1 VTRRPAQ
8 KEEERAAEFVR
19 VCDSES
25 SYSLVMRASQRE
37 NTIATSKSRRS
48 IFFSSIG
55 EVVEWFDFMVY
66 LSLAPILAKVIFAPD
81 RASSLAMT
89 LGIFGAAFLARP
101 LGALLFGHLGDRF
114 GRKRAL
120 VTSALLMAL
129 AKLVEGLLP
138 TYATVGHLAPAIFLL
153 ARIGSGFS
161 LGGEFTGT
169 GVMLFESAQPRRRA
183 STTSL
188 ANIMGGV
195 GVFLASALVG
205 LLSTHLSPS
214 AMESWGW
221 RIPFFAGS
229 LIGLVALVI
238 RAWVPETPLFEEMKR
253 KGKTLR
259 APLRE
264 SLRRQPRAVLLT
276 FALAGF
282 NALSY
287 YLVVAF
293 VPTYLVSFVKVD
305 HATAMHVATV
315 ASAFNVA
322 FIAIPARLSDAF
334 GRKPLLV
341 AGSLGFLLLTYPLYL
356 LLSSGSMAAMLASAL
371 GFVALATFFMGPA
384 ITAALEHFPTE
395 VRFSGFA
402 FGYNIGAGLF
412 GGTTPLVATWLIQST
427 GSLQAPSF
435 YLIAAAAIMLV
446 VCLRLKETLD
456 LAFK

>member
-1 VTRRPAQ
+1 MPKRNGGVISAENSAPQ
-8 KEEERAAEFVR
+8 RAIFL
-19 VCDSES
+19 S
-25 SYSLVMRASQRE
+25 SV
-37 NTIATSKSRRS
+37 
-48 IFFSSIG
+48 G

-81 RASSLAMT
+81 NSSSLVMT

-101 LGALLFGHLGDRF
+101 IGAILFGHLGDRY

-138 TYATVGHLAPAIFLL
+138 TYTTAGHLAPAVFLV
-153 ARIGSGFS
+153 ARIFSGFS

-169 GVMLFESAQPRRRA
+169 AVMLFESAQTRRRGL
-183 STTSL
+183 TTSL

-205 LLSTHLSPS
+205 LLTMNLSPA

-221 RIPFFAGS
+221 RVPFFAGS
-229 LIGLVALVI
+229 LVGLVALGI
-238 RAWVPETPLFEEMKR
+238 RARVPETPLFEKLQS
-253 KGKTLR
+253 KGETVR
-259 APLRE
+259 MPLGE
-264 SLRRQPRAVLLT
+264 SLRRQPRAILLT

-293 VPTYLVSFVKVD
+293 VPTYLVSFVKIE
-305 HATAMHVATV
+305 HPAAMHIATV

-322 FIAIPARLSDAF
+322 FIGIPAWLSDIV
-334 GRKPLLV
+334 GRKPVLII
-341 AGSLGFLLLTYPLYL
+341 GSLGFLILTYPLYL
-356 LLSSGSMAAMLASAL
+356 LLSSGNMASMLMAAL

-384 ITAALEHFPTE
+384 IAAAMEHFPTV

-412 GGTTPLVATWLIQST
+412 GGTTPLVATWLIQMT
-427 GSLQAPSF
+427 GSLYAPSAS
-435 YLIAAAAIMLV
+435 LIAASAIVLI
-446 VCLRLKETLD
+446 VCLRLRET
-456 LAFK
+456 FRVNVS